1 MKKERRQF
9 DLVLWGATSFVGKI
23 IAEYLLQRVSELT
36 DFRWALGARNPEKLA
51 RLQSELGS
59 ELPVFVGDSFDRS
72 FLEDMASQTSV
83 ILTTVGP
90 YMKYGESLVAA
101 CALKGTDYCDL
112 TGEAG
117 FVQKMIDEYEA
128 TARESG
134 ARLVNCAGFDSLP
147 SDLGVLHLNEHCERV
162 LGSGLR
168 RVEMQVRAAKG
179 GVSGG
184 TVASGIET
192 VAQLQKDPGLKS
204 VLANPYAICPEG
216 RRSGVRQP
224 SLSAAKR
231 SEFNGDWLHDFVMA
245 PVNTKVVHATNAR
258 LDYPYGDDFIYSEWQ
273 VANNAFMAYLGRFG
287 VGAAMLALYFPWT
300 RALLQRFVLPE
311 PGEGPDRKTREQGY
325 FALLFCGETRA
336 GRMVT
341 CRVTGDADPGYGS
354 TAKQI
359 SEVAIGLS
367 RSLPLS
373 EKAGGFWTPA
383 SSLGLKLRGP
393 LTQHAGL
400 KFESPVTGLA
410 PRISS

>member
-1 MKKERRQF
+1 MKKESRKF
-9 DLVLWGATSFVGKI
+9 DLILWGATSFVGKI
-23 IAEYLLQRVSELT
+23 IAEYLLERLSELP
-36 DFRWALGARNPEKLA
+36 DFRWALGARNPDKVA
-51 RLQSELGS
+51 QLQSELGS

-72 FLEDMASQTSV
+72 FLEEMVSQTSV
-83 ILTTVGP
+83 ILSTVGP

-112 TGEAG
+112 TGEVG
-117 FVQKMIDEYEA
+117 FVQKMVDQYEDR
-128 TARESG
+128 ARESG

-147 SDLGVLHLNEHCERV
+147 SDLGVLHLNDYCDRV
-162 LGSGLR
+162 LGSPLHT
-168 RVEMQVRAAKG
+168 VEMQVRAAKG

-204 VLANPYAICPEG
+204 VLANPYAMCPEG
-216 RRSGVRQP
+216 MRSGVRQP

-245 PVNTKVVHATNAR
+245 PVNTKVVHASNAR
-258 LDYPYGDDFIYSEWQ
+258 LDYPYGEDFTYSEWQ
-273 VANNAFMAYLGRFG
+273 VANSALMAYLGRFG

-325 FALLFCGETRA
+325 FALLFCGVTRA
-336 GRMVT
+336 GKTVT

-359 SEVAIGLS
+359 SEVAIGLAT
-367 RSLPLS
+367 SLPLI
-373 EKAGGFWTPA
+373 EKSGGFWTPA
-383 SSLGLKLRGP
+383 SSLGLKLKEP
-393 LTQHAGL
+393 LTKYAGL
-400 KFESPVTGLA
+400 KFETPVEGLT
-410 PRISS
+410 PRPA